1 MKEDNTKIKTER
13 YSKNRVENLS
23 DGVFGFAMTLLVL
36 NIVIPESSIISSNA
50 QLWQAISGQGRAF
63 LSFTIAFFI
72 LASMWSLHVR
82 QFENLQKVD
91 RRFVFINSIRLFI
104 AILIAFSTGIASSYD
119 SLELARMIL
128 PINLLLLA
136 IVGTVQWHYAVYS
149 KPPLLS
155 GITEEEKRMHKIR
168 AFIFILFS
176 SITVVGSY
184 FVGELAFLIFMLM
197 PIVVRLTALKSLNNK
212 HIE

>member
-1 MKEDNTKIKTER
+1 MKEQVPKLRLER

-36 NIVIPESSIISSNA
+36 NIAIPNSSIITSNNE
-50 QLWQAISGQGRAF
+50 LWQAISGQGRAF

-82 QFENLQKVD
+82 QFENLEKVD

-149 KPPLLS
+149 KPPLLT

-176 SITVVGSY
+176 SITVIGSY
-184 FVGELAFLIFMLM
+184 FVGELAFLIFALM
-197 PIVVRLTALKSLNNK
+197 PFAVRQTAIKKKNS
-212 HIE
+212 

>member
-1 MKEDNTKIKTER
+1 MKEQVSKLKLER

-36 NIVIPESSIISSNA
+36 NVVIPESSIISSNS

-82 QFENLQKVD
+82 QFENLQEVD
-91 RRFVFINSIRLFI
+91 RRFVFINSIRLFM
-104 AILIAFSTGIASSYD
+104 AILIAFSTGIASSYEK
-119 SLELARMIL
+119 LELARMIL

-136 IVGTVQWHYAVYS
+136 VIGTIQWHYAVYS
-149 KPPLLS
+149 NPPLLR

-184 FVGELAFLIFMLM
+184 FIGELAFLVFALM
-197 PIVVRLTALKSLNNK
+197 PIVVRSTAIKKSNK
-212 HIE
+212 

>member
-1 MKEDNTKIKTER
+1 MKTSEKLIQSER

-36 NIVIPESSIISSNA
+36 NIAIPNSSIITSNND
-50 QLWQAISGQGRAF
+50 LWQAISGQGRAF

-82 QFENLQKVD
+82 QFENLEKVD

-149 KPPLLS
+149 KPPLLT

-176 SITVVGSY
+176 SITVIGSY
-184 FVGELAFLIFMLM
+184 FVGELAFLIFALM
-197 PIVVRLTALKSLNNK
+197 PFAVRQTAIKKKNPQT
-212 HIE
+212 

>member
-1 MKEDNTKIKTER
+1 MKEQVPKLRLER

-36 NIVIPESSIISSNA
+36 NIAIPNSSIITSNNE
-50 QLWQAISGQGRAF
+50 LWQAISGQGRAF

-82 QFENLQKVD
+82 QFENLEKVD

-149 KPPLLS
+149 KPPLLT

-176 SITVVGSY
+176 SITVIGSY
-184 FVGELAFLIFMLM
+184 FVGELAFIIFALM
-197 PIVVRLTALKSLNNK
+197 PFAVRQTAIKKKNS
-212 HIE
+212 

>member
-1 MKEDNTKIKTER
+1 MKEQVSKLRLER

-36 NIVIPESSIISSNA
+36 NIAIPNSSIITSNNE
-50 QLWQAISGQGRAF
+50 LWQAISGQGRAF

-82 QFENLQKVD
+82 QFENLEKVD

-149 KPPLLS
+149 KPPLLT

-176 SITVVGSY
+176 SITVIGSY
-184 FVGELAFLIFMLM
+184 FVGELAFIIFALM
-197 PIVVRLTALKSLNNK
+197 PFAVRQTAIKKKNS
-212 HIE
+212 